1 MNKLDQAYA
10 EIKPGLL
17 MYEPD
22 AFVTA
27 ANLALN
33 SKCEILGL

>member
-1 MNKLDQAYA
+1 MNKLHQSYPGI
-10 EIKPGLL
+10 EPGLP

-22 AFVTA
+22 ALATA

-33 SKCEILGL
+33 SENEI